1 MKTEPLLLAIL
12 AAATALPAS
21 IPAQQ
26 AAKKPSRTSKA
37 SSTKIPEGVF
47 YGLRTNLITGHV
59 IKVYVTFLADGRAF
73 AGYPKE
79 GLGVPVNWERECSY
93 AACGTYTKKGEQV
106 VMHWKWK
113 GEALPDETFRLDSK
127 GVLHTTKAISTS
139 YRRVKLLNGPL
150 EGRYGIESSRE
161 NYTSTEIT
169 FSRDGK
175 VSDERVLWWTSWDTE
190 SGGASSG
197 GDAQVVRKGIYSI
210 RKGTLRL
217 KFEDGT
223 SGARFIMVP
232 PAGDVQKSVQ
242 IGGNADYG
250 RIS

>member
-1 MKTEPLLLAIL
+1 MRTNTILLAIL

-37 SSTKIPEGVF
+37 VSTRIPEGVF
-47 YGLRTNLITGHV
+47 YGVRTNLITGHV
-59 IKVYVTFLADGRAF
+59 IKVYMTFLADGRVF

-79 GLGVPVNWERECSY
+79 GLDVPVNWERECHY
-93 AACGTYTKKGEQV
+93 AACGTYTRKGEQV
-106 VMHWKWK
+106 VMHWKWQ
-113 GEALPDETFRLDSK
+113 GNPLPSKTFRLDSK
-127 GVLHTTKAISTS
+127 GVLHTTKAVSTS

-150 EGRYGIESSRE
+150 EGRYGIESSKP

-169 FSRDGK
+169 FSRDDK

-190 SGGASSG
+190 SGGDS
-197 GDAQVVRKGIYSI
+197 AQVVRKGTYTI
-210 RKGTLRL
+210 RKGTLLL
-217 KFEDGT
+217 KFDDGT

-232 PAGDVQKSVQ
+232 PGSDIQKSVQ
-242 IGGNADYG
+242 IGGNADYK
-250 RIS
+250 RIR